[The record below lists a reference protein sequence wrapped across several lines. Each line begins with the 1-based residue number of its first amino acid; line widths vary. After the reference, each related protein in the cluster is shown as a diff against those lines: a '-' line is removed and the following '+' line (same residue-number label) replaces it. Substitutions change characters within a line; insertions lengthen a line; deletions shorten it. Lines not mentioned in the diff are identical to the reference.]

1 MFYERA
7 KLTGVLYEHRV
18 IFTVDGRTT
27 VFTRKFSDL
36 SPVIPESR
44 GDPDRGGGDSLH
56 LIRQPVHLGLH
67 ASKVHPH
74 LLDRVRGSDELVVVL
89 VHLEGNKINPLDI

>member
-7 KLTGVLYEHRV
+7 KLTGTLYEHRV
-18 IFTVDGRTT
+18 ITI
-27 VFTRKFSDL
+27 FTRKFSDL

-74 LLDRVRGSDELVVVL
+74 LLDGVRGSDELVVVL
-89 VHLEGNKINPLDI
+89 VHLGAIKSVH